1 MKVRVSG
8 KQIEIGAALPDEVQR
23 RLEAAVSKH
32 FDGGADATV
41 VFSHDGPFFRAD
53 STVHLDSGVV
63 MKAEGDGKDAYL
75 AFDSSVDHLEKQLRR
90 YKRKLKNHHEKKR
103 APKADSA

>member
-8 KQIEIGAALPDEVQR
+8 KQFEIGVALPEDVR
-23 RLEAAVSKH
+23 ARLEVVVSKH
-32 FDGGADATV
+32 FDGGADANV

-53 STVHLDSGVV
+53 TTVHLDSGVV

-75 AFDSSVDHLEKQLRR
+75 AFDSSLDHLEKQLRR
-90 YKRKLKNHHEKKR
+90 YKRKLKNHHEKNR
-103 APKADSA
+103 ASKGQPA

>member
-8 KQIEIGAALPDEVQR
+8 KQVEIGAALPEDVR
-23 RLEAAVSKH
+23 SRLEASVSKH
-32 FDGGADATV
+32 FDGGAEANV
-41 VFSHDGPFFRAD
+41 VFSHDGPFFRAN

-75 AFDSSVDHLEKQLRR
+75 AFDSSLGHLEKQLRR
-90 YKRKLKNHHEKKR
+90 YKRKLKHHRE
-103 APKADSA
+103 

>member
-8 KQIEIGAALPDEVQR
+8 KQVEIGAALPEEVR
-23 RLEAAVSKH
+23 TRLETAISKH

-41 VFSHDGPFFRAD
+41 VFSHDGPFFRAN
-53 STVHLDSGVV
+53 STVHLDTGVV

-75 AFDSSVDHLEKQLRR
+75 AFDSSLEHLEKQLRR
-90 YKRKLKNHHEKKR
+90 YKRKLKNHHEKNR
-103 APKADSA
+103 APKDQPV